1 MIRAHTPNRQDAI
14 LQTLR
19 ENRAE
24 LLAREGYSEDDTIRL
39 LITPFLEYLGHR
51 AAHRRSEHEVNRNR
65 PDEIIY
71 DRPASRAG
79 ELPCR
84 IILEAKPLGTAFD
97 RGPSRTE
104 TPARQARRYLRD
116 HPASGPNTYGVLTD
130 GNRYRISRR
139 TGHGEDIRHVGEW
152 NILDGPTLDG
162 QDPIAEVMRLIHL
175 DAVNAA
181 LEPDQS
187 TGHRRLSNARTLA
200 ASIAG
205 GFNPT
210 QILAALTPSAEQKP
224 TIGAELTL
232 TGRALDAAQN
242 DWENHAWRWG
252 PSIRSDN
259 PDFDGNPAVVAVIK
273 FTAPDSGEMPELRRG
288 DVALAARTFARASV
302 SRIAALVAYQANRD
316 GVIDRARLA
325 VHHQGHTGM
334 TPEFDPHNPPA
345 SALRALEQIRAALRS
360 RDAISS
366 DRLTNAVN
374 AKVIRKEFYES
385 VAAWTRARQVGKTE
399 LQRQAILRHLIRT
412 VFAWILKEDG
422 IIPAEPFEEQ
432 FAARCGDGDYHNTI
446 LAFLFHNRLNTP
458 TEQRIAHSEPQVE
471 AAMAATPFLNG
482 SLFAEHPGDDRLNIS
497 DDDYFGADPDRPGLF
512 TIMARY
518 DWTTA
523 EHTPNESEQ
532 TIDPEMLSN
541 LFENLV
547 AATEFWTHSPERMP
561 RGTYYTPADVA
572 TEMAKDALAAA
583 VRRQAPAG
591 FTDANLRE
599 LFGNSEPEL
608 PSLND
613 RETKKL
619 REAIA
624 GLSIFDPAV
633 GSGEFPFIVANT
645 LKTALATLGDRDESL
660 TRRIIQEQLYA
671 LDINPM
677 AAQITRLRLFIAIMA
692 AERNRVETLPLP
704 NLEGRIVCADTLA
717 TIANPDWR
725 PAMTGGLEDTDAQIR
740 DALTELAQV
749 RRRWRDAHT
758 ETEKTAIRTAD
769 ADARAR
775 LSDALEET
783 GNSDHPELSAFANH
797 KLLEPGPAVATD
809 ARLLFYNP
817 SWKGFDVV
825 IGNPPYE
832 GIAKGQ
838 TVRERN
844 AVRRQLSGRKQYTT
858 VDGGDLYNL
867 FCEVALTLVKQRDG
881 VVTLIVP
888 LSLAFRQ
895 DKHTTRLLFQ
905 QRAKSIMLRHQD
917 NRPGTTFHE
926 SPVAHPENR
935 QRTTIVTAVTGRGK
949 SIIRTTGTG
958 KWRRSEREQYLLSR
972 ESAIIPAIANRPM
985 RRLHPNL
992 AGQWPRVPTEAV
1004 AELVAEMQAQH
1015 RTIQSLAASG
1025 ENTKTIGFP
1034 QSAYEFVTALP
1045 AGRLQRHEIVCRVE
1059 STELLELAMA
1069 ALNGHVAYAWWRVW
1083 GDAFHVNDYEMSSV
1097 TIPDLW
1103 LDDTDMN
1110 QRARRLG
1117 RQLIASITPDNV
1129 KTQRSG
1135 TGGNEFENI
1144 NFYEV
1149 SPDTIRRLDELHLAA
1164 LGLPTEPLLGQLWKL
1179 RSNSNWRL

>member
-1 MIRAHTPNRQDAI
+1 MSVHTLNRQDAI

-39 LITPFLEYLGHR
+39 LITPFLEHLGHR
-51 AAHRRSEHEVNRNR
+51 ASHRRSEHEVNRNR

-79 ELPCR
+79 DLPCR
-84 IILEAKPLGTAFD
+84 IILEAKPLGTEFD

-130 GNRYRISRR
+130 GNKYRISRR

-152 NILDGPTLDG
+152 SILDGPTLDG
-162 QDPIAEVMRLIHL
+162 QNPIAEVMRLIHL

-181 LEPDQS
+181 LESEQA
-187 TGHRRLSNARTLA
+187 TEQKYLSNARRLA
-200 ASIAG
+200 TSIAG
-205 GFNPT
+205 GFSPT
-210 QILAALTPSAEQKP
+210 QILAALTRSSEQKP
-224 TIGAELTL
+224 TIGTELTL
-232 TGRALDAAQN
+232 AGRALDAAQS
-242 DWENHAWRWG
+242 DWESHAWRHG
-252 PSIRSDN
+252 PGIRSDN
-259 PDFDGNPAVVAVIK
+259 PDFDGNLAVVAVVRYS
-273 FTAPDSGEMPELRRG
+273 APEAGEAPELRRG

-302 SRIAALVAYQANRD
+302 SRIAALVAYQANQD

-334 TPEFDPHNPPA
+334 TPEFDPHNPPS
-345 SALRALEQIRAALRS
+345 SALRALEQIRAALHS
-360 RDAISS
+360 KDAIAS

-385 VAAWTRARQVGKTE
+385 IAAWTKARQAGKTD

-432 FAARCGDGDYHNTI
+432 FAARCGDGDYHNAI
-446 LAFLFHNRLNTP
+446 LAFLFHHRLNTP
-458 TEQRIAHSEPQVE
+458 AEQRAAHANPQVE

-482 SLFAEHPGDDRLNIS
+482 SLFAEHPGDDELDVK
-497 DDDYFGADPDRPGLF
+497 DDDYFGADPDQPGLF
-512 TIMARY
+512 TIMSRY
-518 DWTTA
+518 SWTTA

-547 AATEFWTHSPERMP
+547 VATEFWTHNPERMP

-572 TEMAKDALAAA
+572 AEMVKDALAAA
-583 VRRQAPAG
+583 VSRQAPAR
-591 FTDANLRE
+591 FTDAQLRE
-599 LFGNSEPEL
+599 LFGNTEPEL
-608 PSLND
+608 PSLNA
-613 RETKKL
+613 RETKRL
-619 REAIA
+619 RDAIA
-624 GLSIFDPAV
+624 SLSIFDPAV
-633 GSGEFPFIVANT
+633 GSGEFPFIVANA
-645 LKTALATLGDRDESL
+645 LKTALTTLGDRDESL

-692 AERNRVETLPLP
+692 AERNHPETQPLP

-717 TIANPDWR
+717 TVANPDWR

-740 DALTELAQV
+740 DALTELANV
-749 RRRWRDAHT
+749 RRHWRDAHT
-758 ETEKTAIRTAD
+758 EAEKTAIRAAD
-769 ADARAR
+769 ADARAQ
-775 LSDALEET
+775 LSEVLEQT
-783 GNSDHPELSAFANH
+783 GNSDHPELSAFASH

-809 ARLLFYNP
+809 ARLLFYSPLWN
-817 SWKGFDVV
+817 GFGVV
-825 IGNPPYE
+825 VGNPPYE

-838 TVRERN
+838 PTRERN
-844 AVRRQLSGRKQYTT
+844 AARQQLNRKQYTT

-867 FCEVALTLVKQRDG
+867 FCEVALTLVKPKDG

-888 LSLAFRQ
+888 LSLAFGQ
-895 DKHTTRLLFQ
+895 DKRTTRRLFQ
-905 QRAKSIMLRHQD
+905 ERAKSIRLRHQD
-917 NRPGTTFHE
+917 IRPDKTFHD
-926 SPVAHPENR
+926 SPVAHPENA
-935 QRTTIVTAVTGRGK
+935 QRTTIVTAVTGKGK
-949 SIIRTTGTG
+949 THLETTGTG
-958 KWRRSEREQYLLSR
+958 KWHKADREQYMRSR
-972 ESAIIPAIANRPM
+972 KYVAVPPIANRPA

-1004 AELVAEMQAQH
+1004 GRMVTQMQAQ
-1015 RTIQSLAASG
+1015 RLTIRSMAAAG
-1025 ENTKTIGFP
+1025 ENEQAIAFP
-1034 QSAYEFVTALP
+1034 YSCRYFITAAP
-1045 AGRLQRHEIVCRVE
+1045 AGRLQRGE
-1059 STELLELAMA
+1059 TTQPLADTATLELAMA
-1069 ALNGHVAYAWWRVW
+1069 ALNGHIAYAWWRVW
-1083 GDAFHVNDYEMSSV
+1083 GDAFHVNAYELTSV
-1097 TIPDLW
+1097 TIPDAW
-1103 LDDTDMN
+1103 LDDADMN
-1110 QRARRLG
+1110 RRARSLG

-1149 SPDTIRRLDELHLAA
+1149 RPDTIRQLDKLHLAA
-1164 LGLPTEPLLGQLWKL
+1164 LGLPMEPLLGQLRKM

>member
-1 MIRAHTPNRQDAI
+1 MVSQTPIGHDEIRAI
-14 LQTLR
+14 LQ

-24 LLAREGYSEDDTIRL
+24 LLARERYSEDDTIRL
-39 LITPFLEYLGHR
+39 LITPFLEHLGHR
-51 AAHRRSEHEVNRNR
+51 ASHRRSEHEINRNR

-79 ELPCR
+79 DLPCR
-84 IILEAKPLGTAFD
+84 IILEAKPLGTEFD

-116 HPASGPNTYGVLTD
+116 HPASGPDTYGVLTD
-130 GNRYRISRR
+130 GNKYRISRR

-152 NILDGPTLDG
+152 NILDGPGLEG
-162 QDPIAEVMRLIHL
+162 QDPIAEVIRLIRL

-181 LEPDQS
+181 LEPEQA
-187 TGHRRLSNARTLA
+187 TEQKRLANARTLA
-200 ASIAG
+200 TSIAG
-205 GFNPT
+205 GYSPT
-210 QILAALTPSAEQKP
+210 QILAALTRSSQQKP
-224 TIGAELTL
+224 TIGTELTL
-232 TGRALDAAQN
+232 TGRALDASHN
-242 DWENHAWRWG
+242 DWENHAWQYG
-252 PSIRSDN
+252 PRIRSDN
-259 PDFDGNPAVVAVIK
+259 LDFDGNPAVVAVVK
-273 FTAPDSGEMPELRRG
+273 YGPPDIGEAPELRRG
-288 DVALAARTFARASV
+288 DVALAARTFSRAST
-302 SRIAALVAYQANRD
+302 SRVAVLVAYQANLD
-316 GVIDRARLA
+316 GVIDRARL
-325 VHHQGHTGM
+325 VVQRQGHTGM

-345 SALRALEQIRAALRS
+345 SALQALEQIREALHG
-360 RDAISS
+360 RDAIAPE
-366 DRLTNAVN
+366 RLTNAVN
-374 AKVIRKEFYES
+374 AKAIRKEFYES
-385 VAAWTRARQVGKTE
+385 IAAWTKARQFGKTD

-446 LAFLFHNRLNTP
+446 LVFLFHQRLNTP
-458 TEQRIAHSEPQVE
+458 TEQRFAHADPQVDD
-471 AAMAATPFLNG
+471 AMAATPFLNG
-482 SLFAEHPGDDRLNIS
+482 SLFAEHTGDDQLDIS
-497 DDDYFGADPDRPGLF
+497 DDDYFGADPGQPGLF
-512 TIMARY
+512 TMMSRY
-518 DWTTA
+518 NWTTA

-547 AATEFWTHSPERMP
+547 AATEFWTHNPERMP

-572 TEMAKDALAAA
+572 TEMVKDTLAAA
-583 VRRQAPAG
+583 VRHQAPARL
-591 FTDANLRE
+591 TDVHLRE
-599 LFGNSEPEL
+599 LFGNLEPEL

-613 RETKKL
+613 REAKKL
-619 REAIA
+619 RDAIA

-633 GSGEFPFIVANT
+633 GSGEFPFIVASA
-645 LKTALATLGDRDESL
+645 LKMALATLGDRDASL

-692 AERNRVETLPLP
+692 AERNLPETQPLP

-725 PAMTGGLEDTDAQIR
+725 PAMTGGLEDADAQIR
-740 DALTELAQV
+740 DALTELANV
-749 RRRWRDAHT
+749 RRRWRDAHA
-758 ETEKTAIRTAD
+758 ETEKTAIRAED
-769 ADARAR
+769 ADARER
-775 LSDALEET
+775 LLDVLKET
-783 GNSDHPELSAFANH
+783 GNSDHPELSAFAGH
-797 KLLEPGPAVATD
+797 KLLEPSPAVATD
-809 ARLLFYNP
+809 ARLLFYEP
-817 SWKGFDVV
+817 DWRGFDVV

-832 GIAKGQ
+832 SIAKGQ
-838 TVRERN
+838 PTRDRN
-844 AVRRQLSGRKQYTT
+844 AVKRQLRQRKQYQT

-888 LSLAFRQ
+888 LSLAFGQ
-895 DKHTTRLLFQ
+895 DKRTTRLLFQ
-905 QRAKSIMLRHQD
+905 QRAKSINMRHQD

-935 QRTTIVTAVTGRGK
+935 QRATIVTAVTGK
-949 SIIRTTGTG
+949 SKPVIHTTGTG
-958 KWRRSEREQYLLSR
+958 KWRRSEREQYLLNR
-972 ESAIIPAIANRPM
+972 ESAVIPAIVIRPG
-985 RRLHPNL
+985 RHLHPNL
-992 AGQWPRVPTEAV
+992 AGQWPRMPTDAA
-1004 AELVAEMQAQH
+1004 AELVARMQAQQ
-1015 RTIQSLAASG
+1015 RTIQSLAATG
-1025 ENTKTIGFP
+1025 ENTERIAFP

-1045 AGRLQRHEIVCRVE
+1045 AGHLQRHEIVCPVDNTE
-1059 STELLELAMA
+1059 SLELAMA

-1083 GDAFHVNDYEMSSV
+1083 GDAFHVNDYEMTSI
-1097 TIPDLW
+1097 TIPDAW
-1103 LDDTDMN
+1103 LDDADMN
-1110 QRARRLG
+1110 QLARSLG

-1149 SPDTIRRLDELHLAA
+1149 RPQTILELDELHLEA
-1164 LGLPTEPLLGQLWKL
+1164 LGLPTEPILGQLRKM